1 MVSRYGMPGP
11 SRPELR
17 IDLLGGFRVSA
28 GKTTVDDGAWRLRKA
43 RGLVKL
49 LSLTPE
55 HCLHR
60 EQVIEALWPDREATA
75 ASNNL
80 RQALFVARRAL
91 DSCGE
96 DGSARI
102 ALVHDV
108 LTLATD
114 RLCVDVEEFEVAAT
128 QAERAPSLDGHRLAI
143 DLYGGELLPEDR
155 FDEWAMGRRRALAER
170 HLSLLVGLAEL
181 LEAAGDHAAAIAA
194 LQQVLVKEPL
204 HERAHRELMRVYALS
219 GRRQRGLAQFHLLRA
234 SLRREFEDEPE
245 DETRRLYQDILTRS
259 LGVEEAPEATPAAR
273 RADPVPWQPGNLPLQ
288 LTSFVGR
295 ERELREVIGTARRH
309 RMLTLTG
316 PGGCGKTRL
325 ALEAAT
331 ALRREAGDG
340 VWLVELAGLSRGAA
354 VPQAVGA
361 ALGVESHSGR
371 PPDEAVAAHV
381 GERQV
386 LVILDNCEHVVGACA
401 RLVEGLLMACPN
413 LRVLATSRE
422 PLHTAGEVDWR
433 VPSLSPSEAT
443 SLFVERATG
452 VSSRFALSAQN
463 SAAVAEVC
471 RRVDG
476 IPLAIELAAAR
487 VGVLSPA
494 QIAERLRESLAV
506 LAAGRRTVLTRQQ
519 TLTAT
524 LDWSHELL
532 DDEERAMFRRLGAF
546 AGSCDLEA
554 VEGLCEGPLDVLARL
569 VDKSLVVAEEQGG
582 VARYRLLDTVRHYAR
597 ERLAQ
602 AGEQR
607 CLEARHRA
615 HYLRLAEKLEPAMDG
630 TGARRQLAREADEL
644 RLALLTALR
653 ADPDVALRLA
663 AALWRFWHDRGDLT
677 EGARWLQEAL
687 SAAPEPSALRARALH
702 GLSVLALRTSDQRRA
717 LGTAGEAV
725 AFFRESGNHRAT
737 SEELHHMGTMAW
749 VFADFDGAERWC
761 EESRTIAEEGGEQA
775 IVASVVHTLGVIAAS
790 RHDTELGRE
799 LIARSLKLLSALPDD
814 GEPLLLPVALGYGRI
829 SQAAGVPSR
838 LFLEQTFVTARRVT
852 PARAVAYALCD
863 LAAAARDSSELAVA
877 RELLEESLSR
887 FRQLGDELG
896 AAQALAQLGNLLSV
910 EGEHELAQELMG
922 ESLTIREA
930 ATDARGIGLSLLA
943 ISVADARASRPE
955 HAWGS
960 ATRALILFE
969 RSDDAPGRASA
980 VMQLGY
986 LAADAG
992 RLQEARGLQERALAL
1007 WREFVPD
1014 TGWRPAILLELA
1026 KLDAELGEAER
1037 VGGRLLQA
1045 REIFGRIG
1053 DSAGLAYCEAALA
1066 ADNAVLTPD

>member
-1 MVSRYGMPGP
+1 MPGP

-17 IDLLGGFRVSA
+17 INLLGGFRVSA
-28 GKTTVDDGAWRLRKA
+28 GETMVDEAAWRLRKA

-60 EQVIEALWPDREATA
+60 EEVIEALWPDREATA

-96 DGSARI
+96 SGSGRI
-102 ALVHDV
+102 ALVRDV

-114 RLCVDVEEFEVAAT
+114 RLRIDAEEFEVAAT
-128 QAERAPSLDGHRLAI
+128 EAERAPSVERYRSAI
-143 DLYGGELLPEDR
+143 ELYGGELLPEDR
-155 FDEWAMGRRRALAER
+155 FDDWVMGRRRALTER
-170 HLSLLVGLAEL
+170 HLSLLVGLARLFER
-181 LEAAGDHAAAIAA
+181 AGDHAAAIGA

-204 HERAHRELMRVYALS
+204 HERGHRELMRAYALS
-219 GRRQRGLAQFHLLRA
+219 GRRQRGLAQFHLLRE
-234 SLRREFEDEPE
+234 SLRREYEDEPE
-245 DETRRLYQDILTRS
+245 DETRRLYQDILTRR
-259 LGVEEAPEATPAAR
+259 LGAEEAPEATPAAR

-295 ERELREVIGTARRH
+295 ERELREVIGTARRQ

-325 ALEAAT
+325 ALEVAT

-340 VWLVELAGLSRGAA
+340 VWLVELAGLARGAA
-354 VPQAVGA
+354 VPPAVGA
-361 ALGVESHSGR
+361 ALGVESRSGR
-371 PPDEAVAAHV
+371 PPDEALAAHV
-381 GERQV
+381 GDRHV
-386 LVILDNCEHVVGACA
+386 LLVLDNCEHVVGACA
-401 RLVEGLLMACPN
+401 RVIEGLLLACPN

-422 PLHTAGEVDWR
+422 PLHIAGEVDWR

-443 SLFVERATG
+443 TLFADRATC
-452 VSSRFALSAQN
+452 VSSRFALSAEN

-506 LAAGRRTVLTRQQ
+506 LAAGRRTALTRQQ

-532 DDEERAMFRRLGAF
+532 DDEERTMFRRLGTF
-546 AGSCDLEA
+546 AGSCDLDA
-554 VEGLCEGPLDVLARL
+554 VEGLCEGQLDVLARL
-569 VDKSLVVAEEQGG
+569 VDKSLVVAEEQDG
-582 VARYRLLDTVRHYAR
+582 VDRYRLLDTVRHYAR
-597 ERLAQ
+597 QRLAQ

-607 CLEARHRA
+607 RLEARHRA
-615 HYLRLAEKLEPAMDG
+615 HYLRLAEELEPAMDG
-630 TGARRQLAREADEL
+630 IDARRQLAREADEL
-644 RLALLTALR
+644 RLALLIALR
-653 ADPDVALRLA
+653 AEPDIALRFT

-677 EGARWLQEAL
+677 EGTRWLEDAL
-687 SAAPEPSALRARALH
+687 RAAPEPSGLRARALH
-702 GLSVLALRTSDQRRA
+702 GLSVLALRTSDHRRA
-717 LGTAGEAV
+717 LGTASEAV
-725 AFFRESGNHRAT
+725 AFFRASGDRRAT

-749 VFADFDGAERWC
+749 VFADYEGAERWC
-761 EESRTIAEEGGEQA
+761 EESQTIAEEAGEPA

-790 RHDTELGRE
+790 RHDTAHGRK
-799 LIARSLKLLSALPDD
+799 LIAHSIELLSALPN
-814 GEPLLLPVALGYGRI
+814 EEAPLLLPVALGYGRV
-829 SQAAGVPSR
+829 SPAADLPSR
-838 LFLEQTFVTARRVT
+838 LFLEQTFVTARRVR
-852 PARAVAYALCD
+852 PAGAVAYALCD
-863 LAAAARDSSELAVA
+863 LAAAARDANDLAVA
-877 RELLEESLSR
+877 RELVEDSLSR
-887 FRQLGDELG
+887 FRQLGEELG
-896 AAQALAQLGNLLSV
+896 TAQALAQLGNLVSV
-910 EGEHELAQELMG
+910 EGEHELAQELLD
-922 ESLTIREA
+922 ESLTVREA

-943 ISVADARASRPE
+943 ISVAAARASTPE

-960 ATRALILFE
+960 ATRALALFE

-980 VMQLGY
+980 IMQLGY

-992 RLQEARGLQERALAL
+992 RLREARGLQEQALAL
-1007 WREFVPD
+1007 WRDFVPN

-1026 KLDAELGEAER
+1026 TLDARIGDDEL
-1037 VGGRLLQA
+1037 VGGRLQQA
-1045 REIFGRIG
+1045 REIFAHIG
-1053 DSAGLAYCEAALA
+1053 DSAGLAYCEAAVAGHNA
-1066 ADNAVLTPD
+1066 ALTPD